1 MQELTLGSESPVIL
15 RRWIQLLIFV
25 VLPINLL
32 AQDSLRPQ
40 TNRPRVGLALGGGG
54 ALGLAHI
61 GVLQYF
67 EEHHIPID
75 AVAGTSMGG
84 LIGGLYATG
93 LDATQLRSIVS
104 QADWDSLLST
114 IPPMR
119 GQPVVEKQSWN
130 STFGDV
136 TLRLGRKFSLPV
148 GLNPGEA
155 LALLFSRYTAE
166 YGGIS
171 SFDELPTP
179 FRCVATDLVSG
190 EAVVLDRGPL
200 AKALRATMAIP
211 AVFTPVAWDD
221 KILVDGGVVEN
232 LPVEPLLWLGADK
245 TIAVRLLGPQPKAG
259 QFRSLTSILQRS
271 VSVSID
277 QNERRSA
284 KLADLVI
291 EIDTKD
297 IRGTDY
303 EQYEKLIQAGYA
315 AANSHSE
322 QLKQFELPPEQWS
335 TFIAARRTAT
345 RLHPSSGRVAEVVA
359 QNSQFQENA
368 ESELRRK
375 LGTGPVS
382 EQKLA
387 DTVSGIVA
395 ATGVPSA
402 SYEWDSRADGYRVE
416 FLPRPDDRVLV
427 RPSFRY
433 NLSAGEPSRT
443 ELRLALSVT
452 AADAYKSRTL
462 GSITI
467 GYDPG
472 IRAEYYHP
480 FDGSGYFVAPGF
492 LVERKHINVYQGPNR
507 LSHTRDRFALYNYA
521 GIGTWKYWQVRA
533 GVQSGYDS
541 YSERVVTDGVTAKSH
556 GFTNPELT
564 WLYNSLDAGPLPR
577 SGTRIDGSAGYSF
590 RNNSF
595 PYLRNEFSWFRTPY
609 PHFTIFSGAEFGTS
623 FGTKLDYYQQFTAGG
638 SGELSA
644 FRYQEFHSNSMIIG
658 DGGLVIHTPRL
669 PSLPIHPE
677 FPLWY
682 EAGRF
687 DLGSGGWKTHQSS
700 NAGVFFSTR
709 VGAAGI
715 AVGFDEKGR
724 ARFRLVLGTLAR

>member
-1 MQELTLGSESPVIL
+1 MRELTFSSENPVNP
-15 RRWIQLLIFV
+15 RHCIQLLIFV
-25 VLPINLL
+25 LLPINLL
-32 AQDSLRPQ
+32 TQDAMRPLA
-40 TNRPRVGLALGGGG
+40 NRPRVGLALGGGG

-84 LIGGLYATG
+84 LVGGLYSTG
-93 LDATQLRSIVS
+93 LDAKELRSIVS

-119 GQPVVEKQSWN
+119 GQPIVEKQRWN

-155 LALLFSRYTAE
+155 LALLLSRYTAQ

-190 EAVVLDRGPL
+190 DAVVLDRGPL

-211 AVFTPVAWDD
+211 AVFTPVVWED
-221 KILVDGGVVEN
+221 KVLVDGGVVQN
-232 LPVEPLLWLGADK
+232 LPVEPLFLLGADQ
-245 TIAVRLLGPQPKAG
+245 TIAVRLLGPQPKL
-259 QFRSLTSILQRS
+259 QQLRSLTSILQRS

-291 EIDTKD
+291 AIDTKD

-303 EQYEKLIQAGYA
+303 EQYEKLIQAGYD
-315 AANSHSE
+315 AANSNSE
-322 QLKQFELPPEQWS
+322 QLKKFELAPEQWTMFVS
-335 TFIAARRTAT
+335 MRRAAT
-345 RLHPSSGRVAEVVA
+345 RVHPENGRVPEVVA

-382 EQKLA
+382 EQKLSDA
-387 DTVSGIVA
+387 VSGIVA

-402 SYEWDSRADGYRVE
+402 SYEWDHRSDGYRVE

-443 ELRLALSVT
+443 ELHLALSVT
-452 AADAYKSRTL
+452 AANAYKSRTL

-492 LVERKHINVYQGPNR
+492 LVERKHINKYEGPSR
-507 LSHTRDRFALYNYA
+507 LSHTRDRFALNNYA
-521 GIGTWKYWQVRA
+521 GIGTWRYWQVRA
-533 GVQSGYDS
+533 GLQSGYDL
-541 YSERVVTDGVTAKSH
+541 YSERVLTDGVIAKSH
-556 GFTNPELT
+556 AFASPEIT
-564 WLYNSLDAGPLPR
+564 WLYNSLDSGALPR
-577 SGTRIDGSAGYSF
+577 NGTRIDGSVGYSL

-595 PYLRNEFSWFRTPY
+595 PYLRNEFSWFRTPS
-609 PHFTIFSGAEFGTS
+609 PHFTVLSGAEFGSS

-644 FRYQEFHSNSMIIG
+644 FRYQEFHSNSMVIG
-658 DGGLVIHTPRL
+658 TGGLVVHTPRFRSF
-669 PSLPIHPE
+669 PVHPE

-687 DLGSGGWKTHQSS
+687 DLGSGGWTTHQSS
-700 NAGVFFSTR
+700 SAGVFFPTR
-709 VGAAGI
+709 VGAAGV
-715 AVGFDEKGR
+715 ALSFDEKGR
-724 ARFRLVLGTLAR
+724 ARIRLVLGTLAK